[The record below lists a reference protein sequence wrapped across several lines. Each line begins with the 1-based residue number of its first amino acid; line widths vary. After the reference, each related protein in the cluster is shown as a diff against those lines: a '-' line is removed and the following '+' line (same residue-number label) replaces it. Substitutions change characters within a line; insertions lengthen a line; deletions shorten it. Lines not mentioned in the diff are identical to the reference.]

1 MNGRPSSKLKI
12 RDLIAIGKAGEYIE
26 KEEKDLVDTVP
37 PPKDN
42 PVPRLIAH
50 IQQLIQ
56 ETELAH
62 KSKMERRKAKGK
74 AGLLVTRLVLSEF
87 SFYLKDYPL
96 SLDQYK
102 EIIAAIAFFA
112 KKLPPNILLT
122 LSSFPVLWPNEVLH
136 NAAIHVQSP
145 LKEGGTPIL
154 HHFDKRKPAKNDKR
168 YFDYNKNKFYPLY
181 GDTYVESD
189 YYETTLSPN
198 ILLADTAISVNDSK
212 QYRGTIKV
220 IFEPQSRNKPEIS
233 ILSVNELCIEHPRGM
248 GIYNTNKLIKQLP
261 LADEKVPEKA
271 SHVISSYSIDVHED
285 KLVGVLTQA
294 DPELPPPNR
303 KSHTRLFPT
312 NFGNDWHFFTCPSKE
327 IGPLRNMNLRVGKQ
341 KTSSFPSNDFS
352 SLIQTSLVSWINKL
366 NNLSQ
371 DEWPRIE
378 QTKKPEDSWLE
389 LEEMKKLADDKCL
402 SDKDE
407 KITNKNPGVY

>member
-154 HHFDKRKPAKNDKR
+154 HHFDKRKPAKKR
-168 YFDYNKNKFYPLY
+168 
-181 GDTYVESD
+181 
-189 YYETTLSPN
+189 
-198 ILLADTAISVNDSK
+198 
-212 QYRGTIKV
+212 
-220 IFEPQSRNKPEIS
+220 
-233 ILSVNELCIEHPRGM
+233 
-248 GIYNTNKLIKQLP
+248 
-261 LADEKVPEKA
+261 
-271 SHVISSYSIDVHED
+271 
-285 KLVGVLTQA
+285 
-294 DPELPPPNR
+294 
-303 KSHTRLFPT
+303 
-312 NFGNDWHFFTCPSKE
+312 
-327 IGPLRNMNLRVGKQ
+327 
-341 KTSSFPSNDFS
+341 
-352 SLIQTSLVSWINKL
+352 
-366 NNLSQ
+366 
-371 DEWPRIE
+371 
-378 QTKKPEDSWLE
+378 
-389 LEEMKKLADDKCL
+389 
-402 SDKDE
+402 
-407 KITNKNPGVY
+407 